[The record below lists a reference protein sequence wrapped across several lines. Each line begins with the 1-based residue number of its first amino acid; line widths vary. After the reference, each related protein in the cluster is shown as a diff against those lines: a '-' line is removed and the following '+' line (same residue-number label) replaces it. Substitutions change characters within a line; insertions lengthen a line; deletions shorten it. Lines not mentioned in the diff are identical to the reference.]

1 MNRNQRI
8 GLALAA
14 LALVIT
20 GFLLLR
26 PKDDGGSA
34 PATTAAAA
42 TTTAA
47 TTAPATVPTTTTA
60 PAPPPRVTT
69 IAVKDGAPVGGEKT
83 ITVTSG
89 DTVRLRVTS
98 NVADV
103 IHVHGY
109 DLEKPVPAGGS
120 VTFTFKATSEGVFDV
135 EAHSTDTKIAKLEVT
150 P

>member
-34 PATTAAAA
+34 PATTAA
-42 TTTAA
+42 TETAA
-47 TTAPATVPTTTTA
+47 SGTTAPATVPTTTA
-60 PAPPPRVTT
+60 PVPPPPRVTT

>member
-34 PATTAAAA
+34 PATTAA
-42 TTTAA
+42 TETAA
-47 TTAPATVPTTTTA
+47 SGTTAPATVPTTTA
-60 PAPPPRVTT
+60 PVPPPRVTT
-69 IAVKDGAPVGGEKT
+69 IAVKDGTPVGGEKT

>member
-34 PATTAAAA
+34 PPTTAA
-42 TTTAA
+42 TETAA
-47 TTAPATVPTTTTA
+47 SGTTAPATVPTTTA
-60 PAPPPRVTT
+60 PVPPPPRVTT

>member
-34 PATTAAAA
+34 PATTAA
-42 TTTAA
+42 TETAA
-47 TTAPATVPTTTTA
+47 PGTTAPATVPTTTA
-60 PAPPPRVTT
+60 PVPPPPRVTT

-89 DTVRLRVTS
+89 DTVRLRVTA

>member
-42 TTTAA
+42 PG
-47 TTAPATVPTTTTA
+47 TTAPATVPTTTA
-60 PAPPPRVTT
+60 PVPPPPRVTT
-69 IAVKDGAPVGGEKT
+69 IAVKDGTPVGGEKT

-135 EAHSTDTKIAKLEVT
+135 EAPSTDTKIAKLEVT

>member
-26 PKDDGGSA
+26 PKHDTASA

-42 TTTAA
+42 TA
-47 TTAPATVPTTTTA
+47 TSARTAPATA
-60 PAPPPRVTT
+60 PAAPVPPPVTT

-89 DTVRLRVTS
+89 DMVRLRVTS

-109 DLEKPVPAGGS
+109 DLEKPVSAGGS

>member
-34 PATTAAAA
+34 PATTAA
-42 TTTAA
+42 TETAA
-47 TTAPATVPTTTTA
+47 PGTTAPATVPTTTA
-60 PAPPPRVTT
+60 PVPPPRVTT
-69 IAVKDGAPVGGEKT
+69 IAVKDGTPVGGEKT